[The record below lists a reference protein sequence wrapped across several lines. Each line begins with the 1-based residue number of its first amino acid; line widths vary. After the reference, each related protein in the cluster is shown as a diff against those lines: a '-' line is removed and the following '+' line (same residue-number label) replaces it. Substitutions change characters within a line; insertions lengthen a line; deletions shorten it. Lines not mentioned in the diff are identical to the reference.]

1 MFEFFQVMCFESA
14 SAIFNRPPHQGER
27 ITMCKPIAIS
37 AAVALIG
44 LPTVALGQTADS
56 SPGALTLPDPGTP
69 VATDRSSDTLI
80 GIPSLRLPRGDTLT
94 NGGDGPVVGV
104 SSGRRGS
111 TVATRARP
119 DFDAAGIPV
128 GGFTLFPVGSLALT
142 YDGNVFNGRQNQVSD
157 IAANARLAAV
167 MRSNWSRHQV
177 LLSGFIN
184 ERAYATYT
192 SESGVTYRARAL
204 GRYDIGIDT
213 KVTAEIGRERIFLQR
228 TALTEVLSTRQ
239 PIRYDLTS
247 GALGISRELGRLRA
261 SAQGYAARYDY
272 NDAERID
279 GTPIAQQFRSY
290 DLYRGSLQLGYA
302 LDTGPVVFI
311 QGIADARRY
320 RFPAPPIDRDSNTT
334 EILIGLS
341 SDITPLLRGRIGIG
355 YIHADFKQA
364 TIASRG
370 APSFDVDLDYLATE
384 LTTVHLSGRRYFQNV
399 SLAVSPGV
407 LNTEATLGVDHEL
420 LRNLILSGEILY
432 RQTDFIAS
440 GGKGSAL
447 GAEGKSQLYINRRLR
462 ANAGLGYF
470 YSRRSNIIASEIPRN
485 VGQVQATIGLSFA
498 M

>member
-1 MFEFFQVMCFESA
+1 M
-14 SAIFNRPPHQGER
+14 H
-27 ITMCKPIAIS
+27 KPIAIS

-44 LPTVALGQTADS
+44 LPSVALGQTTDARS
-56 SPGALTLPDPGTP
+56 GALTLSDPGTP
-69 VATDRSSDTLI
+69 VATDRGSDTLI
-80 GIPSLRLPRGDTLT
+80 GIPSLRLPRGDISG
-94 NGGDGPVVGV
+94 NSNDGSFVNTG
-104 SSGRRGS
+104 SGRRGA

-128 GGFTLFPVGSLALT
+128 GGFTLFPVGSLAVT
-142 YDGNVFNGRQNQVSD
+142 YDGNVFNGRQNRVGD
-157 IAANARLAAV
+157 VLANARLAAA
-167 MRSNWSRHQV
+167 MRSNWSRNQV
-177 LLSGFIN
+177 VLSGFVN

-192 SESGVTYRARAL
+192 SESGVTYRAHVQ
-204 GRYDIGIDT
+204 GRYDIGADT
-213 KVTAEIGRERIFLQR
+213 KVTAEAGRERVFLQR

-261 SAQGYAARYDY
+261 SAQGYVARYNY

-279 GTPIAQQFRSY
+279 GTPISQQFRSY

-302 LDTGPVVFI
+302 LDAGPVVFI

-320 RFPAPPIDRDSNTT
+320 RFPALPIDRDSNTT
-334 EILIGLS
+334 EILVGLS

-364 TIASRG
+364 TIANRG
-370 APSFDVDLDYLATE
+370 ALSFDVDLDYLATE

-399 SLAVSPGV
+399 SVAVSPGV

-440 GGKGSAL
+440 ASSGSAL
-447 GAEGKSQLYINRRLR
+447 GAEGRGQLFINRRLR
-462 ANAGLGYF
+462 ANAALGYF
-470 YSRRSNIIASEIPRN
+470 YSHRSNIIDSEISRN
-485 VGQVQATIGLSFA
+485 TGQVQATVGLSFA
-498 M
+498 L